1 MATDVSPAMQALY
14 EGDRARAEAAL
25 PPDDELDVFHAAAF
39 ARTERMRQILAGD
52 PAASGAWSPDGFTAL
67 HLAAFS
73 DADEAARLL
82 VEAGADLEA
91 RSRHETIIGVRP
103 LNTCAFAHAQGVAR
117 VLLEAGADPNGE
129 GEQGF
134 TPLMAARAQGDEE
147 LASLLLE
154 HGAEEGPPPS
164 SDTET

>member
-1 MATDVSPAMQALY
+1 VPEVSAAMQALY
-14 EGDRARAEAAL
+14 EGDRERAEGVL

-39 ARTERMRQILAGD
+39 ARTARIREILATD
-52 PAASGAWSPDGFTAL
+52 QAAAHAWSPDGFTAL

-103 LNTCAFAHAQGVAR
+103 LNTCAFARAQRVAR

-129 GEQGF
+129 GEQGV
-134 TPLMAARAQGDEE
+134 TPLMAARAQEDEE
-147 LASLLLE
+147 LARLLIE
-154 HGAEEGPPPS
+154 HGAEEGLKPS
-164 SDTET
+164 SATDS